1 MCVQLVSTDGS
12 SVSDSKSQGAGDSV
26 HDLDVTSEKTPMQ
39 QTQPTNASAR
49 CVEAAAAAACCVRC
63 CFQWQ
68 LRSLCSDAVRW
79 AWGRASGLYNPSLEI
94 TNLCFWGLGRTCS
107 KYRNRLVKEK
117 LKVVVVLLRYP
128 KPKPKPRF
136 FAKTVR
142 RRNLGFFHHNWR
154 FLGSSAC

>member
-63 CFQWQ
+63 CFQ
-68 LRSLCSDAVRW
+68 
-79 AWGRASGLYNPSLEI
+79 
-94 TNLCFWGLGRTCS
+94 
-107 KYRNRLVKEK
+107 
-117 LKVVVVLLRYP
+117 
-128 KPKPKPRF
+128 
-136 FAKTVR
+136 
-142 RRNLGFFHHNWR
+142 
-154 FLGSSAC
+154 